1 VSSPNRAKPQSWLQ
15 DWQRRSVW
23 LVSVAV
29 VTLLVCYP
37 LGMLVRAS
45 FVDEA
50 GIYTLDNYISLF
62 TRSIFLAAIAMS
74 LKVAVCSTLL
84 SVAIGVPVAWAVSR
98 TNMPLKGWIRNL
110 VLASFITPPYLGAL
124 AWIFLLGPQA
134 GKLNMLLRQIFGL
147 EQMPFDVFTIE
158 GLIFVTF
165 IYSYPYVFVN
175 CVTALDN
182 MDGDQEDAARI
193 LGATVWKT
201 ALKVTIPLMGPAI
214 AGGAIFAF
222 IEAITIFG
230 TAVMIGMP
238 VGLHTIPTR
247 IYVLFQY
254 PPRYELA
261 AALCMPLLLVTAGLL
276 LCQRLYFGVRQFVTV
291 TGKAAQPRL
300 IELGYG
306 KYLLV
311 ALCIVVTACSVVLPY
326 LMLAI
331 VSISKSWGNPLSFEN
346 MTLSH
351 YGAIF
356 VSGGI
361 ARRALINS
369 LFLAVSAATLAA
381 LLTAALA
388 TMVERTDFR
397 GRGLVGFIA
406 MVPFAVP
413 GIALGVAMMWAYIS
427 QPIALYGTIW
437 ILLVTYVT
445 KWIPLG
451 FMSARLSLK
460 QMSSEFEEAA
470 RNLGATWTYAFVKVT
485 LPLIALGLV
494 IGWLQIFIHAIGELA
509 ASSLLYSPGKEVL
522 SVLVLILFDQGRF
535 ESVAALAILLLVIVW
550 TVVFLARK
558 LAGGFDFNANPHART
573 AG

>member
-1 VSSPNRAKPQSWLQ
+1 VFASKRPNLRSWLQ

-23 LVSVAV
+23 LVSAAV

-62 TRSIFLAAIAMS
+62 TRSIFLAAIATS
-74 LKVAVCSTLL
+74 LKVAISSTLL
-84 SVAIGVPVAWAVSR
+84 SVGIGFPVAWAVSR
-98 TNMPLKGWIRNL
+98 TNMPFRGWIRNL

-134 GKLNMLLRQIFGL
+134 GKLNRLFRQVFGL
-147 EQMPFDVFTIE
+147 EQMPFDIFTIE

-201 ALKVTIPLMGPAI
+201 VLKVTIPLMGPAI

-222 IEAITIFG
+222 IEAVTIFG

-276 LCQRLYFGVRQFVTV
+276 LCQRLYFGTRQFVTI
-291 TGKAAQPRL
+291 TGKVAQTRL
-300 IELGYG
+300 IELGVG
-306 KYLLV
+306 KYFLL
-311 ALCIVVTACSVVLPY
+311 ALCVLVTACSVVLPY
-326 LMLAI
+326 VMLAI
-331 VSISKSWGNPLSFEN
+331 VSISKSWGNPLSWEN

-351 YGAIF
+351 YGALLAN
-356 VSGGI
+356 GGI

-381 LLTAALA
+381 LLTALLA

-397 GRGLVGFIA
+397 ACGLVAFIA

-427 QPIALYGTIW
+427 PPIALYGTIW

-470 RNLGATWTYAFVKVT
+470 RNLGATWTYAFAKVT
-485 LPLIALGLV
+485 LPLIVVGLV

-522 SVLVLILFDQGRF
+522 SVLILILFDQGRF
-535 ESVAALAILLLVIVW
+535 ESVAALAILLLLIVW
-550 TVVFLARK
+550 TIVFLARK
-558 LAGGFDFNANPHART
+558 LAGGFDFNEKSYART

>member
-1 VSSPNRAKPQSWLQ
+1 VSSSNRPKPQSWLQ

-23 LVSVAV
+23 LVSAAV

-45 FVDEA
+45 FVDET
-50 GIYTLDNYISLF
+50 GIYTLDNYVSLF
-62 TRSIFLAAIAMS
+62 TRSIFLAAILTS

-84 SVAIGVPVAWAVSR
+84 SVAIGFPVAWAVSR
-98 TNMPLKGWIRNL
+98 TNMPFKGWIRNL

-134 GKLNMLLRQIFGL
+134 GKLNQLLKQVFGL
-147 EQMPFDVFTIE
+147 EQMPFDIFTIE

-182 MDGDQEDAARI
+182 MDSDQEDAARI
-193 LGATVWKT
+193 LGANVSKT
-201 ALKVTIPLMGPAI
+201 LVKVTIPLMGPAI

-222 IEAITIFG
+222 IEAATIFG

-261 AALCMPLLLVTAGLL
+261 AALCMPLLLLTAGLL
-276 LCQRLYFGVRQFVTV
+276 LCQRLYFGARQFVTIA
-291 TGKAAQPRL
+291 GKAAQPRL
-300 IELGYG
+300 IELGFG
-306 KYLLV
+306 KYLLL
-311 ALCIVVTACSVVLPY
+311 ALCIVVTVCSVVLPY

-331 VSISKSWGNPLSFEN
+331 VSISKSWGNPLSWEN

-356 VSGGI
+356 ASGGI

-388 TMVERTDFR
+388 TLVERTDFR

-406 MVPFAVP
+406 MLPFAIP

-427 QPIALYGTIW
+427 PPIALYGTIW

-470 RNLGATWTYAFVKVT
+470 RNLGATWIYA
-485 LPLIALGLV
+485 
-494 IGWLQIFIHAIGELA
+494 
-509 ASSLLYSPGKEVL
+509 
-522 SVLVLILFDQGRF
+522 
-535 ESVAALAILLLVIVW
+535 
-550 TVVFLARK
+550 
-558 LAGGFDFNANPHART
+558 
-573 AG
+573 

>member
-1 VSSPNRAKPQSWLQ
+1 VPPSKRLSLPSWVQ

-23 LVSVAV
+23 LFSAAV

-37 LGMLVRAS
+37 LGMLVKAS
-45 FVDEA
+45 FVDES
-50 GIYTLDNYISLF
+50 GIYTLDNYVSLF
-62 TRSIFLAAIAMS
+62 TRTIFLAAIVTS
-74 LKVAVCSTLL
+74 LKVAICSTVL
-84 SVAIGVPVAWAVSR
+84 SVAIGFPVAWAVSR
-98 TNMPLKGWIRNL
+98 TNMPVRGSIRNL

-134 GKLNMLLRQIFGL
+134 GKLNLLLRQLFGL
-147 EQMPFDVFTIE
+147 KQMPFDIFTIE

-182 MDGDQEDAARI
+182 ADADQEDAARI
-193 LGATVWKT
+193 LGASVWKT
-201 ALKVTIPLMGPAI
+201 LLKVTIPLMGPAI

-222 IEAITIFG
+222 IEALTIFG

-254 PPRYELA
+254 PPRYEQA

-276 LCQRLYFGVRQFVTV
+276 LCQRLYFGARQFVTV
-291 TGKAAQPRL
+291 SGKATQPRMV
-300 IELGYG
+300 ELGSS
-306 KYLLV
+306 KYLLL
-311 ALCIVVTACSVVLPY
+311 ALCIVVVMCSVVLPY

-331 VSISKSWGNPLSFEN
+331 VSISKSWGNPLSWQN

-351 YGAIF
+351 YRAIF
-356 VSGGI
+356 ASGGI
-361 ARRALINS
+361 AQRALINS
-369 LFLAVSAATLAA
+369 LFLAVSAATLAT
-381 LLTAALA
+381 LLTAVLAAL
-388 TMVERTDFR
+388 VERTDFR
-397 GRGLVGFIA
+397 GRSLVGLIA
-406 MVPFAVP
+406 MVPFAIP

-427 QPIALYGTIW
+427 PPIALYGTIW

-470 RNLGATWTYAFVKVT
+470 RNLGATWSYAFTRVT
-485 LPLIALGLV
+485 LPLIAVGLV
-494 IGWLQIFIHAIGELA
+494 IGWLQIFIHAIAELA

-535 ESVAALAILLLVIVW
+535 ESVAALAILLLAIVW
-550 TVVFLARK
+550 TVVFLTRK
-558 LAGGFDFNANPHART
+558 LAGGFDFNEKAHART

>member
-1 VSSPNRAKPQSWLQ
+1 
-15 DWQRRSVW
+15 
-23 LVSVAV
+23 
-29 VTLLVCYP
+29 
-37 LGMLVRAS
+37 MLVRAS
-45 FVDEA
+45 FVDET
-50 GIYTLDNYISLF
+50 GIYTLDNYASLF
-62 TRSIFLAAIAMS
+62 TRSIFLAAIVMS
-74 LKVAVCSTLL
+74 LKVAICSTLL
-84 SVAIGVPVAWAVSR
+84 SVAIGFPIAWAVSR
-98 TNMPLKGWIRNL
+98 TNLPFKGWIRNL

-134 GKLNMLLRQIFGL
+134 GKLNLLLRQVFGL
-147 EQMPFDVFTIE
+147 EQMPFDIFTIE

-175 CVTALDN
+175 CVAALDN

-201 ALKVTIPLMGPAI
+201 VLKVTIPLMGPAI

-222 IEAITIFG
+222 IEALTIFG

-254 PPRYELA
+254 PPRYEQA

-276 LCQRLYFGVRQFVTV
+276 LCQRLYFGARQFVTI
-291 TGKAAQPRL
+291 TGKVTQPRL
-300 IELGYG
+300 IELGLG
-306 KYLLV
+306 KYLLL
-311 ALCIVVTACSVVLPY
+311 ALCIVVTTCSVVLPY

-331 VSISKSWGNPLSFEN
+331 VSISKSWGNPLSWEN
-346 MTLSH
+346 ITLSH
-351 YGAIF
+351 YSAIF
-356 VSGGI
+356 ASGGI
-361 ARRALINS
+361 AQRALINS

-406 MVPFAVP
+406 VVPFAVP

-427 QPIALYGTIW
+427 PPIALYGTIW

-470 RNLGATWTYAFVKVT
+470 RNLGATWSYAFTRVT
-485 LPLIALGLV
+485 LPLIAVGLV

-509 ASSLLYSPGKEVL
+509 ASSLLYSPGREVL

-535 ESVAALAILLLVIVW
+535 ESVAALAILLLAIVW
-550 TVVFLARK
+550 AVVFLTRK
-558 LAGGFDFNANPHART
+558 LTGGFDFNEKPHART

>member
-1 VSSPNRAKPQSWLQ
+1 
-15 DWQRRSVW
+15 
-23 LVSVAV
+23 
-29 VTLLVCYP
+29 
-37 LGMLVRAS
+37 MLVRAG
-45 FVDEA
+45 FVDDT
-50 GIYTLDNYISLF
+50 GMYTLDNYVSLF
-62 TRSIFLAAIAMS
+62 TRTIFLTAIVTS
-74 LKVAVCSTLL
+74 LKVATCSTLL
-84 SVAIGVPVAWAVSR
+84 SVVIGFPVAWAVSR
-98 TNMPLKGWIRNL
+98 TNMPFKSGIRNL

-134 GKLNMLLRQIFGL
+134 GKLNMLLMEVFGL
-147 EQMPFDVFTIE
+147 EQKPFDIFTIE

-182 MDGDQEDAARI
+182 MDSDQEDAARI

-201 ALKVTIPLMGPAI
+201 VLNVTIPLVGPAI

-222 IEAITIFG
+222 IEAVTIFG

-276 LCQRLYFGVRQFVTV
+276 LCQRLYFGTRQFVTI
-291 TGKAAQPRL
+291 TGKATQPRL
-300 IELGYG
+300 IELGFS
-306 KYLLV
+306 KYLLL

-331 VSISKSWGNPLSFEN
+331 VSISKSWGNPLSWEN
-346 MTLSH
+346 MTLSN

-356 VSGGI
+356 ASGGI
-361 ARRALINS
+361 ARRALSNS

-397 GRGLVGFIA
+397 GRGLIGFIA

-427 QPIALYGTIW
+427 PPIALYGTIW
-437 ILLVTYVT
+437 ILLAAYVT

-470 RNLGATWTYAFVKVT
+470 RNLGATWTYTFAKVT
-485 LPLIALGLV
+485 LPLIAVGLV
-494 IGWLQIFIHAIGELA
+494 IGWLQMFIHAIGELA

-550 TVVFLARK
+550 AVVFVARK
-558 LAGGFDFNANPHART
+558 LAGGFDFNEEPHART

>member
-1 VSSPNRAKPQSWLQ
+1 LQ
-15 DWQRRSVW
+15 DCQRGSVW
-23 LVSVAV
+23 LFSAAV
-29 VTLLVCYP
+29 VILLVCYP

-50 GIYTLDNYISLF
+50 GIYTLDNYASLF
-62 TRSIFLAAIAMS
+62 TRSIFLAAIVMS
-74 LKVAVCSTLL
+74 LKVAICSTLL
-84 SVAIGVPVAWAVSR
+84 SVAIGFPVAWAVSR
-98 TNMPLKGWIRNL
+98 TNMPFKGWIRNL

-124 AWIFLLGPQA
+124 AWIFLVGPQA
-134 GKLNMLLRQIFGL
+134 GKLNLLLRQVFGL
-147 EQMPFDVFTIE
+147 EQVPFDIFTIE

-182 MDGDQEDAARI
+182 VDGDQEDAARI

-201 ALKVTIPLMGPAI
+201 VLKVTIPLMSPAI

-222 IEAITIFG
+222 IEAVTIFG

-254 PPRYELA
+254 PPRYEQA

-276 LCQRLYFGVRQFVTV
+276 LCQRLYFGARQFVTI
-291 TGKAAQPRL
+291 TGKATQPRL
-300 IELGYG
+300 IELGLG
-306 KYLLV
+306 KYLLL
-311 ALCIVVTACSVVLPY
+311 ALCIVVTTCSVVLPY

-331 VSISKSWGNPLSFEN
+331 VSISKSWGNPLSWEN

-356 VSGGI
+356 ATGGI
-361 ARRALINS
+361 AQRALINS

-427 QPIALYGTIW
+427 PPIALYGTIW

-470 RNLGATWTYAFVKVT
+470 RNLGATWSYAFTRVT
-485 LPLIALGLV
+485 LPLIAVGLV

-509 ASSLLYSPGKEVL
+509 ASSLLYSPGREVL

-535 ESVAALAILLLVIVW
+535 ESVAALAILLLAIVW
-550 TVVFLARK
+550 TVVFLTRK
-558 LAGGFDFNANPHART
+558 LAGGFDFNEKPHART

>member
-1 VSSPNRAKPQSWLQ
+1 VSFSNRPHLQSWFQ
-15 DWQRRSVW
+15 DWQIRAVW
-23 LVSVAV
+23 LVSAAV

-37 LGMLVRAS
+37 LGMLIRAS

-50 GIYTLDNYISLF
+50 GIYTLDNYVSLF
-62 TRSIFLAAIAMS
+62 TRSAFLAAIMMS

-84 SVAIGVPVAWAVSR
+84 SVVIGFPVAWAVSR
-98 TNMPLKGWIRNL
+98 TNMPFKGWIRNL

-134 GKLNMLLRQIFGL
+134 GKLNLLVKDAFGL
-147 EQMPFDVFTIE
+147 KQMPFDVFTIE

-193 LGATVWKT
+193 LGATIWKT
-201 ALKVTIPLMGPAI
+201 VLKVTIPLMGPAI

-222 IEAITIFG
+222 IEAVTIFG

-254 PPRYELA
+254 PPHYEQA
-261 AALCMPLLLVTAGLL
+261 AALCMPLLLLTACLL
-276 LCQRLYFGVRQFVTV
+276 LCQRMYFGSRQFVTI

-300 IELGYG
+300 IELGFS
-306 KYLLV
+306 KYLLF
-311 ALCIVVTACSVVLPY
+311 ALCMVVTSCSVVLPY
-326 LMLAI
+326 LMLTI
-331 VSISKSWGNPLSFEN
+331 VSISKSWGNPLSWEN
-346 MTLSH
+346 ITLSH

-356 VSGGI
+356 ASSGI

-369 LFLAVSAATLAA
+369 LSLAVSAATLAV

-388 TMVERTDFR
+388 TMVERTKFW
-397 GRGLVGFIA
+397 GRGLVGSIA
-406 MVPFAVP
+406 MVPFAIP
-413 GIALGVAMMWAYIS
+413 GIAFGVAMMWAYIS
-427 QPIALYGTIW
+427 PPIALYGTIW

-470 RNLGATWTYAFVKVT
+470 RNLGATWTYAFMKVT
-485 LPLIALGLV
+485 LPLIAVGLV

-509 ASSLLYSPGKEVL
+509 ASSLVYSPGKEVL
-522 SVLVLILFDQGRF
+522 SVLVLVLFDQGRF
-535 ESVAALAILLLVIVW
+535 ESVAALAVMLLVIVW

-558 LAGGFDFNANPHART
+558 LSGGFDFNEKPHART